1 MPEVWPLDAGMS
13 SSAAVADGYLP
24 AMPSPSSF
32 AAFALA
38 SFLLVIVPGPSVL
51 FVISRGVALG
61 RRAALATVVGNAAGV
76 YVQALFVAVGLGA
89 VISRSAALFTT
100 IKLGGAAYLVY
111 LGVQAIRH
119 RRKLSSVLD
128 VADVRPTRHLLRE
141 GFFVGLANPKAT
153 VFFAAILPQF
163 VREGGA
169 PAGLQMAVLALVS
182 VSVALVSDGC
192 WGVAAG
198 SARAWLSASPRR
210 LELLGGAGGITMI
223 GLGFGLAASGG
234 RRS

>member
-1 MPEVWPLDAGMS
+1 
-13 SSAAVADGYLP
+13 
-24 AMPSPSSF
+24 MPSLHSF

-38 SFLLVIVPGPSVL
+38 SFLLVVVPGPSVL

-61 RRAALATVVGNAAGV
+61 RKAALATVVGNAAGV
-76 YVQALFVAVGLGA
+76 YVQALLVAVGLGA
-89 VISRSAALFTT
+89 VISRSATVFTV
-100 IKLGGAAYLVY
+100 IKLAGAVYLVF
-111 LGVQAIRH
+111 LGVQAVRH
-119 RRKLSSVLD
+119 RRALSSVLD

-163 VREGGA
+163 VEEGGA
-169 PAGLQMAVLALVS
+169 PAGLQMAALGLVS
-182 VSVALVSDGC
+182 VTIAILSDGC
-192 WGVAAG
+192 WGLAAG
-198 SARAWLSASPRR
+198 SARNWLSASPRR

-234 RRS
+234 RRT